1 MGYKLFVDSDIVI
14 DLFADR
20 EPHANPASEL
30 FELNE
35 KGNVKLYLSAVSI
48 NNIYY
53 IVRRFLGHKKTL
65 EVLETLTEMTEIVG
79 TTKKEI
85 IQALKNNFTYFEDS
99 IQYFSALTIKDLD
112 AIITR
117 NIKDYSN
124 SSIAVMTP
132 LHFLRMEEKTRASSR
147 LAASGAVYRSEKI
160 VV

>member
-1 MGYKLFVDSDIVI
+1 MMYKLFVDSDVVI
-14 DLFADR
+14 DFFTDR

-30 FELNE
+30 FELSQQ
-35 KGNVKLYLSAVSI
+35 GSLQLYLSAVSI

-65 EVLETLTEMTEIVG
+65 EVVETLTEMTQIVG

-85 IQALKNNFTYFEDS
+85 IQALKNNFKDFEDS
-99 IQYFSALTIKDLD
+99 VQYSSALSVVDLD

-117 NIKDYSN
+117 NTKDYRN

-132 LHFLRMEEKTRASSR
+132 LNFLKMKDKNES
-147 LAASGAVYRSEKI
+147 
-160 VV
+160 

>member
-1 MGYKLFVDSDIVI
+1 MEYKLFLDSDVVI
-14 DLFADR
+14 DFFTDR

-35 KGNVKLYLSAVSI
+35 QGIVKIYLSAVSI

-53 IVRRFLGHKKTL
+53 IVRRFLGHQKTL
-65 EVLETLTEMTEIVG
+65 EVVETLTEMTGIIG

-85 IQALKNNFTYFEDS
+85 IQALNNEFLDFEDS
-99 IQYFSALTIKDLD
+99 VQYSSALTIKDLD

-117 NIKDYSN
+117 NVKDYRN

-132 LHFLRMEEKTRASSR
+132 LNFLKLKEKNES
-147 LAASGAVYRSEKI
+147 
-160 VV
+160 